1 MHCEL
6 CIDYMAIF
14 KCKMCGG
21 DLEIKEKATV
31 CECIYCGTKQTVPSS
46 DDEKK
51 LQLFNRANRLR
62 FNNEFNK
69 AAGVYESIV
78 AEFPQEPE
86 SYWGLVLC
94 KYGIEY
100 VDDEKT
106 GRKIPTCHR
115 TLPASV
121 MNDKN
126 FELAYEYANNDAK
139 IIYREEAKTIDRIQ
153 KSILSIVEN
162 EDPYDVFICY
172 KETDENGNRTED
184 SLLAQDIYTE
194 LVKEDYKV
202 FFSRVTLRDKAGTEY
217 EPYIY
222 AALKS
227 AKVMLVI
234 GTKFEYFDAVW
245 VKNEWG
251 RFLSMMEEDK
261 EKHLIPCFKNI
272 DAYDIPEEF
281 NNLQG
286 LDMGEVTFFKNLANS
301 IEKFVEKETV
311 TETVI
316 INSGPTA
323 IEPLLKRAFMF
334 LEDGEFKDADEYAE
348 KVLDTNPECAEGYL
362 VKVLAENS
370 LRKRRDLSDCENQYT
385 CNKDYQKAVRF
396 ADETLKAEL
405 DEYLST
411 WKEYKYNIA
420 CENMVTATTI
430 DEFNSVISTFEM
442 LEGYK
447 DSQERLETC
456 LSNINDINSENCR
469 IAGLKNSVCRKN
481 IRINELEKNKEV
493 LNKALEEC
501 KEQYHRRKAL
511 SLKRLT
517 ISQIAMFVPAFIST
531 IAISLNG
538 EVNQSLSEIFMF
550 LTIGA
555 YIWYLVEIYLFMK
568 KGVKDKKYRIIF
580 LIYPLF
586 GFLFCLKEWL
596 FMKRNYN
603 FTIKEKLAEIKTL
616 NRKISECDIE
626 ILKEQKEIQEL
637 NKSLEEV
644 QNT

>member
-1 MHCEL
+1 
-6 CIDYMAIF
+6 
-14 KCKMCGG
+14 
-21 DLEIKEKATV
+21 
-31 CECIYCGTKQTVPSS
+31 
-46 DDEKK
+46 
-51 LQLFNRANRLR
+51 
-62 FNNEFNK
+62 
-69 AAGVYESIV
+69 
-78 AEFPQEPE
+78 
-86 SYWGLVLC
+86 
-94 KYGIEY
+94 
-100 VDDEKT
+100 
-106 GRKIPTCHR
+106 
-115 TLPASV
+115 

-261 EKHLIPCFKNI
+261 EKHLIPCFKDL

-334 LEDGEFKDADEYAE
+334 LEDGNWNEADNYCVRAEYE
-348 KVLDTNPECAEGYL
+348 DI
-362 VKVLAENS
+362 VLANHDIFKEINHM
-370 LRKRRDLSDCENQYT
+370 LHGYATMQECLSILQATNTD
-385 CNKDYQKAVRF
+385 
-396 ADETLKAEL
+396 
-405 DEYLST
+405 
-411 WKEYKYNIA
+411 
-420 CENMVTATTI
+420 NMVTRFNIQGMTI
-430 DEFNSVISTFEM
+430 
-442 LEGYK
+442 L
-447 DSQERLETC
+447 
-456 LSNINDINSENCR
+456 
-469 IAGLKNSVCRKN
+469 
-481 IRINELEKNKEV
+481 
-493 LNKALEEC
+493 
-501 KEQYHRRKAL
+501 
-511 SLKRLT
+511 
-517 ISQIAMFVPAFIST
+517 
-531 IAISLNG
+531 
-538 EVNQSLSEIFMF
+538 
-550 LTIGA
+550 
-555 YIWYLVEIYLFMK
+555 
-568 KGVKDKKYRIIF
+568 
-580 LIYPLF
+580 
-586 GFLFCLKEWL
+586 
-596 FMKRNYN
+596 
-603 FTIKEKLAEIKTL
+603 
-616 NRKISECDIE
+616 
-626 ILKEQKEIQEL
+626 
-637 NKSLEEV
+637 
-644 QNT
+644 